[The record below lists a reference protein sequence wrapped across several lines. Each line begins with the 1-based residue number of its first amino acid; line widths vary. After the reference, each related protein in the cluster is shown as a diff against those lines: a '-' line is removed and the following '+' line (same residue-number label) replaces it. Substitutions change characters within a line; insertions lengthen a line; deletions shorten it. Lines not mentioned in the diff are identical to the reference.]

1 MTRIPAERIAAI
13 EARKEELQ
21 QAMSAPDLAPETFVQ
36 LSKDYAEILPV
47 ADAARELRRLRAELE
62 VLDEMLADPAPDIR
76 EMAQEEKASL
86 DAQRMATGSYAGA
99 AVQAPIVLVRADASS
114 YCLQLEQGAELQH
127 LAGPSGTP
135 QPDAC

>member
-1 MTRIPAERIAAI
+1 MGITIGLIVAAVAFGGWRTMLPGAGGSNDIDQSVSSMLSTVVKAQFTGAE
-13 EARKEELQ
+13 
-21 QAMSAPDLAPETFVQ
+21 
-36 LSKDYAEILPV
+36 
-47 ADAARELRRLRAELE
+47 
-62 VLDEMLADPAPDIR
+62 
-76 EMAQEEKASL
+76 ASL

-135 QPDAC
+135 QPGAC